1 MTPEKSYR
9 PNVGIIVFNRKG
21 EVLVGERVGVPDSW
35 QFPQGGIDEGE
46 EPQAAAL
53 RELYEEV
60 GINNAVLAY
69 VHPEWLYYD
78 FPSTLKLS
86 GKWANYCGQRQ
97 RWFAFYWDHPAS
109 ECKLDIHDREFRV
122 VQFMAI
128 DKTLDSIVR
137 FKREVY
143 QQVVKIFTP
152 VIRDYIGKLP

>member
-1 MTPEKSYR
+1 
-9 PNVGIIVFNRKG
+9 
-21 EVLVGERVGVPDSW
+21 
-35 QFPQGGIDEGE
+35 
-46 EPQAAAL
+46 
-53 RELYEEV
+53 
-60 GINNAVLAY
+60 LAY

-109 ECKLDIHDREFRV
+109 DCKLDIHDREFRV

>member
-1 MTPEKSYR
+1 MKPEKSYR
-9 PNVGIIVFNRKG
+9 PNVGLIVFNRKG
-21 EVLVGERVGVPDSW
+21 EVLVGERLGVPDSW
-35 QFPQGGIDEGE
+35 QFPQGGIDDGE
-46 EPQAAAL
+46 DPQVAAL

-60 GINNAVLAY
+60 GINDAVLAY

-78 FPSTLKLS
+78 FPPTLKLT

-97 RWFAFYWDHPAS
+97 QWYAFYWDHPATD
-109 ECKLDIHDREFRV
+109 CQLDIHDREFRV

-128 DKTLDSIVR
+128 EQTLDSIVR

-152 VIRDYIGKLP
+152 VIRDYIGKLH